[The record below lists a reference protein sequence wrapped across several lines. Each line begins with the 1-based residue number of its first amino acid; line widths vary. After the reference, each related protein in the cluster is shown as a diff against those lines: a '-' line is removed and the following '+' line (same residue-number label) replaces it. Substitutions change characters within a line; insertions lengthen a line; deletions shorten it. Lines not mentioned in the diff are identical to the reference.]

1 MRRFSHLEP
10 LDPLFPTKVGTQGGF
25 RALSGLD
32 ASGPNKTR
40 RHSWIP
46 TFVGMSGVLAF
57 LAVGMFALAQP
68 RAAPKRF
75 TIEDLRAAE
84 SARDAALAR
93 LRALEEK
100 SAAAARALSEIDAD
114 LIAAGADATAREEA
128 AYAAEEQ
135 LMILADETQAAT
147 LALTADQ
154 AALEDLLA
162 ALMAFGGRRPPA
174 LAASPEDAGTAIRS
188 AILMTDAAPALVTRG
203 DELRLRIFD
212 FNALAEETRAEQAN
226 YEFATGALGARRTEI
241 AALAEEKRIASAA
254 LDAEADAARRAANA
268 LAAEAATL
276 KDLLDGLAK
285 TAPPAPSLKPQPAAK
300 PAAKPPAKPPATST
314 PKPSAAPAPA
324 PAAPSASAAG
334 TPVPPAIGTRLRTFG
349 QTINGLKQEGLTL
362 STRAAATVVA
372 PLDARVQYSGPFRT
386 YGLMV
391 ILDVGGDVL
400 VVISGMEGLYPE
412 AGQWVLAG
420 EPIGR
425 MADRKSPSPELY
437 LEVRRKG
444 QPVDP
449 ETWLAAKR

>member
-1 MRRFSHLEP
+1 
-10 LDPLFPTKVGTQGGF
+10 
-25 RALSGLD
+25 
-32 ASGPNKTR
+32 
-40 RHSWIP
+40 
-46 TFVGMSGVLAF
+46 MSGVVACLAIGA
-57 LAVGMFALAQP
+57 LALAQP

-84 SARDAALAR
+84 TARDAALSR
-93 LRALEEK
+93 LSALEEK

-128 AYAAEEQ
+128 AYAAEEK
-135 LMILADETQAAT
+135 LMILADETRAAT

-174 LAASPEDAGTAIRS
+174 LAASPEDAGAAIRS
-188 AILMTDAAPALVTRG
+188 AILMTDAAPALVERG
-203 DELRLRIFD
+203 DELRLLIFD
-212 FNALAEETRAEQAN
+212 FNALAEETRAEQSN
-226 YEFATGALGARRTEI
+226 LEFATGALGARRTEI
-241 AALAEEKRIASAA
+241 TALAEEKRLASAA
-254 LDAEADAARRAANA
+254 LDAEAEAARRAATA
-268 LAAEAATL
+268 LAAEAETL
-276 KDLLDGLAK
+276 RDLLDGLAR
-285 TAPPAPSLKPQPAAK
+285 TAPPAPSLRPPQTAAK
-300 PAAKPPAKPPATST
+300 PPATRPPAKPPAAS
-314 PKPSAAPAPA
+314 PQKPSAAPAPA
-324 PAAPSASAAG
+324 PTVAAAAG
-334 TPVPPAIGTRLRTFG
+334 APVPPAIGTRLRGFG
-349 QTINGLKQEGLTL
+349 QTLNGLKQEGLTL
-362 STRAAATVVA
+362 STRPAATVVA

-400 VVISGMEGLYPE
+400 IVISGMEGLYPE

-449 ETWLAAKR
+449 EKWLAAKR

>member
-1 MRRFSHLEP
+1 MVNSKP
-10 LDPLFPTKVGTQGGF
+10 LHAPLVPTKVGTQGGF
-25 RALSGLD
+25 RALSGLE
-32 ASGPNKTR
+32 ASGLNKTH

-46 TFVGMSGVLAF
+46 TFVGMSGALLA
-57 LAVGMFALAQP
+57 LLVGTFALAQP

-93 LRALEEK
+93 LSALEER

-188 AILMTDAAPALVTRG
+188 AILMTDAAPALVERG

-285 TAPPAPSLKPQPAAK
+285 TAPPAPSLKPQPSAK
-300 PAAKPPAKPPATST
+300 PAAKPPARPPATST

-324 PAAPSASAAG
+324 PAAPSAFAAG

-362 STRAAATVVA
+362 STRPAATVVA

-449 ETWLAAKR
+449 EKWLVAKR

>member
-1 MRRFSHLEP
+1 M
-10 LDPLFPTKVGTQGGF
+10 
-25 RALSGLD
+25 
-32 ASGPNKTR
+32 
-40 RHSWIP
+40 
-46 TFVGMSGVLAF
+46 
-57 LAVGMFALAQP
+57 GMFALAQP
-68 RAAPKRF
+68 KPTPKRF
-75 TIEDLRAAE
+75 TIDDLRAAE
-84 SARDAALAR
+84 AARDAALAR
-93 LRALEEK
+93 VSALEEK

-114 LIAAGADATAREEA
+114 LLAAGADATAREEA

-162 ALMAFGGRRPPA
+162 ALMTFGGRRPPA

-203 DELRLRIFD
+203 DELRLRLFD
-212 FNALAEETRAEQAN
+212 LNSLADDTRTEQAN
-226 YEFATGALGARRTEI
+226 LEFATGALGARREEI
-241 AALAEEKRIASAA
+241 LALAEEKRITSAA
-254 LDAEADAARRAANA
+254 LDAEAAAARRAANA
-268 LAAEAATL
+268 LAAEAETL

-285 TAPPAPSLKPQPAAK
+285 TAPPAPSLKPQTV
-300 PAAKPPAKPPATST
+300 AKPPARPPAAS
-314 PKPSAAPAPA
+314 PAKPSAAPSPA
-324 PAAPSASAAG
+324 PAAPSVSAAG
-334 TPVPPAIGTRLRTFG
+334 APVPPAVGTRVRGFG
-349 QTINGLKQEGLTL
+349 QTVNGLSQEGLTL
-362 STRAAATVVA
+362 STRPAATVVA

-400 VVISGMEGLYPE
+400 VVISGMDGLYPE

-449 ETWLAAKR
+449 EKWLAAKR

>member
-1 MRRFSHLEP
+1 
-10 LDPLFPTKVGTQGGF
+10 
-25 RALSGLD
+25 
-32 ASGPNKTR
+32 
-40 RHSWIP
+40 
-46 TFVGMSGVLAF
+46 MSGIAALLA
-57 LAVGMFALAQP
+57 AATFALAQP
-68 RAAPKRF
+68 KPAPKRF

-84 SARDAALAR
+84 AARDAALAR
-93 LRALEEK
+93 LSALEEK

-188 AILMTDAAPALVTRG
+188 AILMTDAAPALVERG

-285 TAPPAPSLKPQPAAK
+285 TAPPAPSLKPQPSAK

-324 PAAPSASAAG
+324 PAAPSTSAAG

-362 STRAAATVVA
+362 STRPAATVVA

-449 ETWLAAKR
+449 EKWLVAKR

>member
-1 MRRFSHLEP
+1 MSGAL
-10 LDPLFPTKVGTQGGF
+10 LALLVGT
-25 RALSGLD
+25 
-32 ASGPNKTR
+32 
-40 RHSWIP
+40 
-46 TFVGMSGVLAF
+46 
-57 LAVGMFALAQP
+57 FALAQP

-93 LRALEEK
+93 LSALEEK

-188 AILMTDAAPALVTRG
+188 AILMTDAAPALVERG

-285 TAPPAPSLKPQPAAK
+285 TAPPAPSLKPQPSAK

-324 PAAPSASAAG
+324 PAAPSTSAAG

-362 STRAAATVVA
+362 STRPAATVVA

-449 ETWLAAKR
+449 EKWLVAKR

>member
-1 MRRFSHLEP
+1 MGRFSHLEP
-10 LDPLFPTKVGTQGGF
+10 LDPLVPTKVGTQGEPVV
-25 RALSGLD
+25 LSRPE
-32 ASGPNKTR
+32 ASSPHPFR

-46 TFVGMSGVLAF
+46 TFVGMSGALLAL
-57 LAVGMFALAQP
+57 LAGTLALAQP
-68 RAAPKRF
+68 KPAPKRF

-84 SARDAALAR
+84 AARDAALAR
-93 LRALEEK
+93 LSALEEK

-188 AILMTDAAPALVTRG
+188 AILMTDAAPALVERG
-203 DELRLRIFD
+203 DELRLRLFD

-226 YEFATGALGARRTEI
+226 YEFATGALGARRAEI

-254 LDAEADAARRAANA
+254 LDAEAEAARRAANA

-285 TAPPAPSLKPQPAAK
+285 TAPPAPSLKPQT
-300 PAAKPPAKPPATST
+300 AAKPPAKPPASSP

-324 PAAPSASAAG
+324 PAAPSAYAAG
-334 TPVPPAIGTRLRTFG
+334 TPVPPAIGTRLRGFG
-349 QTINGLKQEGLTL
+349 QTINDLKQEGLTL
-362 STRAAATVVA
+362 ATRPAATVVA

-400 VVISGMEGLYPE
+400 VVISGMDSLYPE
-412 AGQWVLAG
+412 AGNLVLAG

-449 ETWLAAKR
+449 EKWLAAKR

>member
-1 MRRFSHLEP
+1 MTIVAA
-10 LDPLFPTKVGTQGGF
+10 LFAT
-25 RALSGLD
+25 L
-32 ASGPNKTR
+32 
-40 RHSWIP
+40 
-46 TFVGMSGVLAF
+46 
-57 LAVGMFALAQP
+57 ALAQP

-93 LRALEEK
+93 LSALEEK

-188 AILMTDAAPALVTRG
+188 AILMTDAAPALVERG

-285 TAPPAPSLKPQPAAK
+285 TAPPAPSLKPQPSAK

-314 PKPSAAPAPA
+314 PRPSAAPAPA
-324 PAAPSASAAG
+324 RAAPPASAAG

-362 STRAAATVVA
+362 STRPAATVVA

-449 ETWLAAKR
+449 EKWLVAKR

>member
-1 MRRFSHLEP
+1 MPTREPSPRHGLPPAVIPEARSAVRDPFRNTDGAGRWFPALRFAAAGMTIVAA
-10 LDPLFPTKVGTQGGF
+10 LFAT
-25 RALSGLD
+25 L
-32 ASGPNKTR
+32 
-40 RHSWIP
+40 
-46 TFVGMSGVLAF
+46 
-57 LAVGMFALAQP
+57 ALAQP

-93 LRALEEK
+93 LSALEEK

-188 AILMTDAAPALVTRG
+188 AILMTDAAPALVERG

-276 KDLLDGLAK
+276 KDRLDGLAI
-285 TAPPAPSLKPQPAAK
+285 TAPPAPSLKPP
-300 PAAKPPAKPPATST
+300 PSAKPPAKPPATST
-314 PKPSAAPAPA
+314 PRPSAAPAPA
-324 PAAPSASAAG
+324 RAAPPASAAG

-362 STRAAATVVA
+362 STRPAATVVA

-449 ETWLAAKR
+449 EKWLVAKR

>member
-1 MRRFSHLEP
+1 MGRFSHLEP
-10 LDPLFPTKVGTQGGF
+10 LDPLVPTKVGTQGGF
-25 RALSGLD
+25 RGLSGPE
-32 ASGPNKTR
+32 ASSLHPFR
-40 RHSWIP
+40 RHPWIP
-46 TFVGMSGVLAF
+46 TFVGMSGALLAL
-57 LAVGMFALAQP
+57 LAGTLALAQP
-68 RAAPKRF
+68 KPSPKRF
-75 TIEDLRAAE
+75 TIDDLRAAE
-84 SARDAALAR
+84 AARDTALAR
-93 LRALEEK
+93 VRALEEK

-114 LIAAGADATAREEA
+114 LLAAGADATAREEA

-135 LMILADETQAAT
+135 LMILADQTREAN

-174 LAASPEDAGTAIRS
+174 LAASPDDAGTAIRS
-188 AILMTDAAPALVTRG
+188 AILMTDAAPALVARG

-212 FNALAEETRAEQAN
+212 LNSLADDTRTEQAN
-226 YEFATGALGARRTEI
+226 LEFATGALGARREEI
-241 AALAEEKRIASAA
+241 LALAEEKRMASAA
-254 LDAEADAARRAANA
+254 LDAEAEAARRAANA

-285 TAPPAPSLKPQPAAK
+285 TAPPTPSLKPQPAAK
-300 PAAKPPAKPPATST
+300 PPAAKPPAASPSKPPA
-314 PKPSAAPAPA
+314 AAPAPA
-324 PAAPSASAAG
+324 PAAASAG
-334 TPVPPAIGTRLRTFG
+334 TPVPPAVGTRLRGFG
-349 QTINGLKQEGLTL
+349 QTIEGLKQEGLTL
-362 STRAAATVVA
+362 STRPAATVVA

-391 ILDVGGDVL
+391 ILDVGSDVL

-449 ETWLAAKR
+449 EKWLAAKR